1 MKKYVAMYASVFIAI
16 LSVIFATTDSAAFI
30 NKPQAPKELL
40 KK

>member
-1 MKKYVAMYASVFIAI
+1 MKKVAYYASAI
-16 LSVIFATTDSAAFI
+16 LSVVAVFFAISDSALFV